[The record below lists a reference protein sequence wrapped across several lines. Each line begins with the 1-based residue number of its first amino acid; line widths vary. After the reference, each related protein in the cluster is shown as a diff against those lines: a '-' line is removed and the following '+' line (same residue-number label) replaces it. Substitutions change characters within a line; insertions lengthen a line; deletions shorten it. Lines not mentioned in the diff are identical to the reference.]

1 MSGFWGLVSASP
13 LFGGITPL
21 KVQLTPGC
29 QIGLGADGGLA
40 WCLSHI
46 WLHLAPRLHLAGLLV
61 SHLAAPGTWPAPGW
75 HTWFACLT
83 PGCQV
88 GLGADG
94 GLGVYLTLLPGCS
107 PGFVGLEALSN
118 CSSSKPGFRI
128 PGSPSVLPISR
139 LFPFSASVTT
149 LSSRVPPVPHTQH
162 NRS

>member
-29 QIGLGADGGLA
+29 QVGVGADGGLA
-40 WCLSHI
+40 WCLSH
-46 WLHLAPRLHLAGLLV
+46 
-61 SHLAAPGTWPAPGW
+61 TWPAPSW
-75 HTWFACLT
+75 HTWLACLT

-94 GLGVYLTLLPGCS
+94 GLGVYLSLLPGCS

-118 CSSSKPGFRI
+118 CSSSKPGFLI